1 MNPKLRYWCFDY
13 AERTREYKFR
23 FDGGYI
29 TVKAK
34 NEEEARILAQAKAI
48 KNGWDYEILPNTMS
62 MKELKELIGD
72 KIDEIFNAYEERTN
86 TCKDI
91 KTFDVIALDMI
102 EDTLATLIVANC
114 K

>member
-1 MNPKLRYWCFDY
+1 MTEEPRCFSPVAAGFSNY
-13 AERTREYKFR
+13 NGE
-23 FDGGYI
+23 YI
-29 TVKAK
+29 TVNAQSEEKAK
-34 NEEEARILAQAKAI
+34 ILAQAEAI
-48 KNGWDYEILPNTMS
+48 KRGWDYEILPNTMS
-62 MKELKELIGD
+62 TKELKELISN
-72 KIDEIFNAYEERTN
+72 KVDEIFNAYEERTN